1 MAKQIDVDVNLRN
14 EEAKKKLKDLEN
26 GKYNVNLNV
35 NEKGTDKTTQK
46 VRQLSNEAKN
56 TNSVFEKLKNTI
68 GSTFS
73 GRNLAFTAY
82 LAALNEIRKAANNA
96 KAEIKDLDQSVTD
109 LSVAMGQNRSIASNY
124 LKQLNQQAQSIGATT
139 KEVADSADSWLRQ
152 GKTAK
157 EAGELVYDSMM
168 LSKLGQIESA
178 DASKYLTSA
187 LNGYKKSASEAIDVV
202 DKLTAVDMQSA
213 SDAGGLAES
222 MSKTASA
229 ADMAGVS
236 MDKLIGMIASVKEV
250 TQDSDE
256 SVGNMFKSVFSR
268 MNQIKAGKFIDS
280 ETGESLNDTEMVLTK
295 VGIAMRD
302 TNGQFISSEKIMD
315 EVGAKW
321 NSFDSVTQR
330 AVATAI
336 AGTYQYNKLIALFD
350 NYGKALNYTKVSAES
365 AGTAI
370 EKFNTS
376 YKDSLEA
383 KTNSL
388 QASFESMIMN
398 SDMSK
403 VYSDIVDATNALVQF
418 IDKTGALKN
427 ALSGLVAVGAIKAFT
442 SIKTATNEAY
452 INLNK
457 FKNALDI
464 VGKTRVSANNFNK
477 LLLLTNGLS
486 KSQLKLVVSSKALT
500 QAQRTQLLMA
510 SGLTEEEAK
519 LQLQN
524 WNLVKSN
531 TGLTASTTSAKN
543 AFSGL
548 WTMIKA
554 NPLAIIGTVVSAG
567 VGIWQKYKQSIE
579 EVEQSATEVSQSFD
593 TAKKEIEEYKSK
605 VEELQKTINDSSSS
619 YEDVTD
625 ARKQLISIQNELIDK
640 YGSEQTS
647 IQSITDALAGET
659 DAWDKLT
666 QRQWEAS
673 KVEFNSKG
681 GLFKDIGNNLNGYKD
696 NLDRMKDEYGN
707 YTETISMGLINGNDD
722 RAKAEELLK
731 RFGTLTRTDG
741 GIGEITLSGNANEVY
756 DKLLQ
761 IKEIMSD
768 MDADFGS
775 SFSNE
780 LNDMA
785 SDAKEVSD
793 TYKDMYDQYV
803 LNEKILSNTDYADEF
818 KKLTDEYQKYQD
830 ALSSNSQ
837 DEINSETQAF
847 VNMITDAMSTA
858 LANGDNDVADYF
870 KAMYPELQAE
880 VDTWNFKIKV
890 TPTIDGKDNTNYD
903 KSLDEEFKDALS
915 HFNNSDE
922 ILNFN
927 PKANTDKAKK
937 DAYDQLSAIA
947 TQDFEGNM
955 EALVDAA
962 IQLYNL
968 QTQGQQDF
976 INRIKGDKDSSL
988 TAGAGSLLSD
998 SGNKININ
1006 DKTASDWYK
1015 SLSPDDQNIANS
1027 EKFVQILQDEAEKM
1041 NGAELSAENYANAL
1055 DRVKESKDSIS
1066 DSTNNSFDTYFNSDD
1081 FSDSKSKLLDL
1092 AKSGEI
1098 TSETLSS
1105 TEEYNALL
1113 EKVGISAES
1122 AKDQIL
1128 DMLSAQD
1135 RLAGATQGLDKLKS
1149 AYEEFK
1155 DKDIGFVTAETL
1167 QSLPDVFK
1175 NLPDFDLF
1183 SKIVGNPESGKEKI
1197 QQAFNDIVKSYL
1209 ADQETLQG
1217 LVGADQSTIQ
1227 TYIANLKQMGI
1238 TNAEEVVRTANEVL
1252 NSDNKMIDEAEKE
1265 YNKYLKNK
1273 NKADLEYI
1281 KTTSSNNG
1289 KLKSALGSAYESDY
1303 NNWCDLLSKKAEAY
1317 NNFVD
1322 ALGGSY
1328 DESKSVMD
1336 NLKDNGSN
1344 MSADAITNAYT
1355 AQAEYNKQLK
1365 ETEKLKASLKL
1376 DLSQINTDFGT
1387 NWSPTTSSDKSKK
1400 SKSKT
1405 KSDTKEVFDFINPRL
1420 DKLSDKASKAKD
1432 KIDDLFSFNGK
1443 KNQTKKAI
1451 DATTNAIKAQEQAYK
1466 RYMSYANKAA
1476 KTQNSKKTSSSSTTT
1491 TSTDGQALYDEA
1503 TNYLGLKYVYGGAS
1517 LTSGADCSGFTQQ
1530 IYKKFG
1536 VSLPHH
1542 AADQAKMG
1550 TKITAKKDL
1559 QAGDLVF
1566 FGSKNNITH
1575 VGIYGGDGK
1584 FIESPHTG
1592 ASVRVSKLS
1601 SRKDFVS
1608 GSRFS
1613 GISGSTTTTTTSGS
1627 NVKKVKGV
1635 SSKTLEHYKKLIRN
1649 GTLDADGIQNIK
1661 NENLKNALKDYQTW
1675 YEKAKACKEQITSLK
1690 EQLKELYD
1698 TLANNPID
1706 KAADKIEKLGTKMDL
1721 LNSKMGNLTFNP
1733 NKSINTSSITKLRNQ
1748 ITKNYDSQLSAS
1760 KEEYAT
1766 TKSNFSSSKKSLT
1779 KKFNKSS
1786 AKKLGLTKSE
1796 LSTVKKNLK
1805 DNKKIPNG
1813 VINKIYAKFGY
1824 CDLYERCIA
1833 HNEYLDAYRTATDD
1847 YRQAKEDHTSN
1858 VRQAK
1863 KDAFDKVQSVYDN
1876 KSNLIEQ
1883 KNTAISNALSTAESR
1898 GQLIGQAYYTS
1909 QMTNT
1914 KADLSNR
1921 QKEADALA
1929 KKLKT
1934 IDFGSDEWYEAQD
1947 ALAGVYQ
1954 AIQQDEQ
1961 ELAEF
1966 QKSINQLKFDR
1977 FDELINKLGDIT
1989 DETDFLIN
1997 MLDSD
2002 NLFDSDTGMI
2012 SQDGI
2017 TAMGL
2022 TAQNYDTYLA
2032 EAQKYKDAIADLNEM
2047 YNSGEIGLTDYNS
2060 KLREY
2065 QQGQRDSIKS
2075 ANEAKKSLVA
2085 YVKQGLD
2092 AQNDA
2097 LEEAINKKTELIEK
2111 MKEERSFNQS
2121 ITDLDKTIARLERQE
2136 DILKNDD
2143 SEANRKKLR
2152 EIRSQLE
2159 EARKDRDNKFY
2170 DKSVEDQK
2178 NSLSDMLTNS
2188 KKQAEDYLKDTDK
2201 VFSDALTYV
2210 NANTSQ
2216 VSNNIEK
2223 ISKDLGISISDYIT
2237 SAWKDSENAVG
2248 DYASTMSSNVPKITA
2263 QIGLITSAWNAQCEA
2278 ADKAAQASAKAASL
2292 PITDSQRN
2300 NSSSSSGSGNKTTMT
2315 GNNKT
2320 NNITQIQ
2327 PYEVGISN
2335 WIKSKLKKGSR
2346 DKSYYGALNQY
2357 LYNKSGGKVLSV
2369 ADEVELAKKLKVSVK
2384 SDLSGKDDRKKI
2396 LNALKTL
2403 VPHLSFNE
2411 GGILTDLVK
2420 LSGEDGI
2427 GFLKRGESVLSK
2439 EQTQAILNLAPVV
2452 PQINTIMD
2460 NLKNIPIGRTNV
2472 ASEPHIEINTTIE
2485 GVATDQIVK
2494 DFENVATRQAEN
2506 VVKKINQATYYTNGT
2521 RYR

>member
-1 MAKQIDVDVNLRN
+1 MAKRIDIDVNLRD
-14 EEAKKKLKDLEN
+14 EKAKEDLQKLQN

-35 NEKGTDKTTQK
+35 NGSGTDKTTQK
-46 VRQLSNEAKN
+46 IQRLANEAKN
-56 TNSVFEKLKNTI
+56 TQSAFDKLKNTI
-68 GSTFS
+68 GGVFS
-73 GRNLAFTAY
+73 GKSLAFTAY
-82 LAALNEIRKAANNA
+82 LTAMNEIRKAANGA
-96 KAEIKDLDQSVTD
+96 KAEIKDLDQSITD
-109 LSVAMGQNRSIASNY
+109 LSVAMGQGRSAASDY

-152 GKTAK
+152 GKSAK

-168 LSKLGQIESA
+168 LSKLGQIQSA

-236 MDKLIGMIASVKEV
+236 MDKLIGMIATVKEV

-268 MNQIKAGKFIDS
+268 MNQIKAGKFVDS
-280 ETGESLNDTEMVLTK
+280 DTGESLNDTEKVLNK

-302 TNGQFISSEKIMD
+302 TNNQFISSEKIMD

-321 NSFDSVTQR
+321 SSFDSTTQR
-330 AVATAI
+330 AVATAM
-336 AGTYQYNKLIALFD
+336 AGTYQYNKLIALFN
-350 NYGKALNYTKVSAES
+350 NYSKALDYTKTSAES

-370 EKFNTS
+370 EKFNSS
-376 YKDSLEA
+376 YKESLEA

-554 NPLAIIGTVVSAG
+554 NPLAIIGTIVSAG

-579 EVEQSATEVSQSFD
+579 EVDQSATEVSQSFD

-681 GLFKDIGNNLNGYKD
+681 GLLKDIGNNLNGYKD

-818 KKLTDEYQKYQD
+818 KKLTDEYQEYQD

-837 DEINSETQAF
+837 DEINSETQTF

-858 LANGDNDVADYF
+858 LANGDNAVADYF

-880 VDTWNFKIKV
+880 VDTWNFKIKI

-903 KSLDEEFKDALS
+903 KSLDKELKDVLS

-927 PKANTDKAKK
+927 PKASTDKEKK
-937 DAYDQLSAIA
+937 DAYDQLSTIA

-1041 NGAELSAENYANAL
+1041 NGAELSAENYADAL

-1066 DSTNNSFDTYFNSDD
+1066 DSTDNSFDTYFNSDD
-1081 FSDSKSKLLDL
+1081 FSDSKSKLLEL
-1092 AKSGEI
+1092 AKAGQL
-1098 TSETLSS
+1098 TPETLSS
-1105 TEEYNALL
+1105 TQEYL
-1113 EKVGISAES
+1113 
-1122 AKDQIL
+1122 
-1128 DMLSAQD
+1128 
-1135 RLAGATQGLDKLKS
+1135 
-1149 AYEEFK
+1149 
-1155 DKDIGFVTAETL
+1155 
-1167 QSLPDVFK
+1167 
-1175 NLPDFDLF
+1175 NL
-1183 SKIVGNPESGKEKI
+1183 
-1197 QQAFNDIVKSYL
+1197 
-1209 ADQETLQG
+1209 
-1217 LVGADQSTIQ
+1217 
-1227 TYIANLKQMGI
+1227 
-1238 TNAEEVVRTANEVL
+1238 
-1252 NSDNKMIDEAEKE
+1252 
-1265 YNKYLKNK
+1265 
-1273 NKADLEYI
+1273 
-1281 KTTSSNNG
+1281 
-1289 KLKSALGSAYESDY
+1289 
-1303 NNWCDLLSKKAEAY
+1303 
-1317 NNFVD
+1317 
-1322 ALGGSY
+1322 
-1328 DESKSVMD
+1328 
-1336 NLKDNGSN
+1336 
-1344 MSADAITNAYT
+1344 
-1355 AQAEYNKQLK
+1355 LK
-1365 ETEKLKASLKL
+1365 ETGTTAEQACEKIKKLATDGMDFTDWQTQLENARSTISDLQTILTNMNDNKGKLTDDDVDKIISSYPSLIAYMGNEEAMREKINELIGDQGDIAQQAASQMLEYNESAYKELLSSTDDLLKGINISVNGETNNLTKFLSKAYNTDLNNFSSLAEAKLKIESDLIGNLSEGWASFYGVQIDALTGMASITQNQDQFYANTPQAQEAQSNLAAYNEAITRLNAARDKMASASL
-1376 DLSQINTDFGT
+1376 GT
-1387 NWSPTTSSDKSKK
+1387 LGTVTTKSSK

-1405 KSDTKEVFDFINPRL
+1405 KSDTAEVFDFIAT
-1420 DKLSDKASKAKD
+1420 KLNIVADKASKAKD
-1432 KIDDLFSFNGK
+1432 KIDDLLSFNSK

-1451 DATTNAIKAQEQAYK
+1451 EVTTDAIKAQEKAYK
-1466 RYMSYANKAA
+1466 RYIAYANKAA
-1476 KTQNSKKTSSSSTTT
+1476 KTQNNKKTSSSSTTT
-1491 TSTDGQALYDEA
+1491 TTTSTGGQALYDEA
-1503 TNYLGLKYVYGGAS
+1503 TKYLGLKYVWGGNS
-1517 LTSGADCSGFTQQ
+1517 LTTGADCSGFTQQ

-1536 VSLPHH
+1536 IDLPHYSGF
-1542 AADQAKMG
+1542 QAQMG
-1550 TKITAKKDL
+1550 SKVTSKKDL

-1566 FGSKNNITH
+1566 FGKNGKVIH

-1584 FIESPHTG
+1584 FIEEPHSG
-1592 ASVRVSKLS
+1592 ASARVSNLS
-1601 SRKDFVS
+1601 SRKDYMYGTHFNV
-1608 GSRFS
+1608 
-1613 GISGSTTTTTTSGS
+1613 SGSTTTTTSSGS
-1627 NVKKVKGV
+1627 NVKSVKGV
-1635 SSKTLEHYKKLIRN
+1635 SSKTLEHYKSLIRN
-1649 GTLDADGIQNIK
+1649 GTLDADGIQTIK

-1675 YEKAKACKEQITSLK
+1675 YEKAKACKEQIASLK

-1706 KAADKIEKLGTKMDL
+1706 KADKQIEKLGTKMDL
-1721 LNSKMGNLTFNP
+1721 LNSKMDNLTFNP

-1760 KEEYAT
+1760 KEEYTT
-1766 TKSNFSSSKKSLT
+1766 TKSNFSSSKKTLT

-1786 AKKLGLTKSE
+1786 AKKLGLTSSE
-1796 LSTVKKNLK
+1796 LNTIKKNLK
-1805 DNKKIPNG
+1805 DNKKIPSG
-1813 VINKIYAKFGY
+1813 LINKIYNKFGY

-1833 HNEYLDAYRTATDD
+1833 HNEYLDAYKTAIED

-1863 KDAFDKVQSVYDN
+1863 KDAFDKVQTVYDN

-1914 KADLSNR
+1914 KSDLSNR
-1921 QKEADALA
+1921 KNEADALA

-1934 IDFGSDEWYEAQD
+1934 VDFGSNEWYEAQE
-1947 ALAGVYQ
+1947 ALNGVYES
-1954 AIQQDEQ
+1954 IQQDEQ

-1966 QKSINQLKFDR
+1966 QKSINELKFDR
-1977 FDELINKLGDIT
+1977 FDELLNKLGDIT
-1989 DETDFLIN
+1989 DETDFLID

-2002 NLFDSDTGMI
+2002 NLFNSDTGMI
-2012 SQDGI
+2012 TDDGI

-2047 YNSGEIGLTDYNS
+2047 YKEGKIGLNDYNS
-2060 KLREY
+2060 QLRTY

-2075 ANEAKKSLVA
+2075 ANDAKKSLID
-2085 YVKQGLD
+2085 YVENGL
-2092 AQNDA
+2092 NKEIDA
-2097 LEEAINKKTELIEK
+2097 LSDAIDKKTELIDK

-2121 ITDLDKTIARLERQE
+2121 IADLDKTIARLERQE

-2152 EIRSQLE
+2152 EIRSKIE
-2159 EARKDRDNKFY
+2159 DAREDRDNKFY

-2178 NSLSDMLTNS
+2178 NSLSEMLTNS
-2188 KKQAEDYLKDTDK
+2188 KKQAEDYLKDTNK

-2210 NANTSQ
+2210 NANSSQ
-2216 VSNNIEK
+2216 VASNIEK
-2223 ISKDLGISISDYIT
+2223 ISKDLGISISDYIV
-2237 SAWKDSENAVG
+2237 SAWKDGGNAVG
-2248 DYASTMSSNVPKITA
+2248 DYASTLSSNIPNITA
-2263 QIGLITSAWNAQCEA
+2263 QLSLIASSWQSICDA
-2278 ADKAAQASAKAASL
+2278 ADRAAEASAKYTETKV
-2292 PITDSQRN
+2292 TDAQGIG
-2300 NSSSSSGSGNKTTMT
+2300 SSNDSGTSSGNGSGSSGSNDDDKQQELNKLR
-2315 GNNKT
+2315 KKASD
-2320 NNITQIQ
+2320 IT
-2327 PYEVGISN
+2327 EWIS
-2335 WIKSKLKKGSR
+2335 KHSVSATHK
-2346 DKSYYGALNQY
+2346 KSYYGALNQY
-2357 LYNKSGGKVLSV
+2357 LYEKQHKQVLSKANEV
-2369 ADEVELAKKLKVSVK
+2369 ALAKKLGVSVK
-2384 SDLSGKDDRKKI
+2384 SDLSGKNDREKI
-2396 LNALKTL
+2396 TSALKKL
-2403 VPHLSFNE
+2403 IKDASFST
-2411 GGILTDLVK
+2411 GGVIKDLVK

-2427 GFLKRGESVLSK
+2427 SFLQRGEAVLSK
-2439 EQTQAILNLAPVV
+2439 EQTQALLNFKPVI
-2452 PQINTIMD
+2452 PQIDSIIG
-2460 NLKNIPIGRTNV
+2460 NLKNVPVSRSNNV
-2472 ASEPHIEINTTIE
+2472 SEPHIEINTTVE

-2506 VVKKINQATYYTNGT
+2506 VVKKISQATYYTNGT
-2521 RYR
+2521 RPR

>member
-1 MAKQIDVDVNLRN
+1 MTFKTIFSDINKVAVARDSLSGIRFDSKNVAVVETYKNAIKGLN
-14 EEAKKKLKDLEN
+14 EEQARYVLSKRYVSEADQADLLTKAEIIAAN
-26 GKYNVNLNV
+26 DGVKASELS
-35 NEKGTDKTTQK
+35 
-46 VRQLSNEAKN
+46 RQLVLQGVRKEQAEALIEQISGNEAITSNTVLTKEQTTAILEQAEARKILSTQQRKN
-56 TNSVFEKLKNTI
+56 IADDIEETASSAQEASAEMAQASADVAESGAKMGSASSILARSVSQLGVGFKSLLSIFVSSPVAIIATLTGSVIGLTYVIGKFQDTAKNAAKAASEFSSSMSSANSTYNQESDSLNDLTEKYEDLREQLISAKGDGEKTYDI
-68 GSTFS
+68 KSQ
-73 GRNLAFTAY
+73 L
-82 LAALNEIRKAANNA
+82 LELQEQLNEIYGDECDKVNLVTDAYKDQTAELKKNA
-96 KAEIKDLDQSVTD
+96 KQKADNYLNTHVDEINEATKKMTTDYEYELGNFNYGLQDASVGNGLHEQIKKLAEKSGIEWDDNKGFVFKGTAEEASKAIDQFMTDVRELRDSEDGLSDGIINNLKAFDSSMSDQLGVANEIIGGYQETYETAQMAQIASDKDLSQGYNEAVSAVEAYNDAVSKSDNPYDDENVKKAWDNLQTVKSGIQGNED
-109 LSVAMGQNRSIASNY
+109 EWGQYSN
-124 LKQLNQQAQSIGATT
+124 I
-139 KEVADSADSWLRQ
+139 
-152 GKTAK
+152 
-157 EAGELVYDSMM
+157 
-168 LSKLGQIESA
+168 
-178 DASKYLTSA
+178 
-187 LNGYKKSASEAIDVV
+187 V
-202 DKLTAVDMQSA
+202 DKVFSSA
-213 SDAGGLAES
+213 SD
-222 MSKTASA
+222 
-229 ADMAGVS
+229 D
-236 MDKLIGMIASVKEV
+236 
-250 TQDSDE
+250 
-256 SVGNMFKSVFSR
+256 
-268 MNQIKAGKFIDS
+268 
-280 ETGESLNDTEMVLTK
+280 
-295 VGIAMRD
+295 
-302 TNGQFISSEKIMD
+302 
-315 EVGAKW
+315 
-321 NSFDSVTQR
+321 
-330 AVATAI
+330 
-336 AGTYQYNKLIALFD
+336 
-350 NYGKALNYTKVSAES
+350 
-365 AGTAI
+365 
-370 EKFNTS
+370 
-376 YKDSLEA
+376 
-383 KTNSL
+383 
-388 QASFESMIMN
+388 
-398 SDMSK
+398 
-403 VYSDIVDATNALVQF
+403 VYSFYQ
-418 IDKTGALKN
+418 
-427 ALSGLVAVGAIKAFT
+427 AIQNDD
-442 SIKTATNEAY
+442 SIK
-452 INLNK
+452 
-457 FKNALDI
+457 
-464 VGKTRVSANNFNK
+464 
-477 LLLLTNGLS
+477 LLTNDL
-486 KSQLKLVVSSKALT
+486 Q
-500 QAQRTQLLMA
+500 
-510 SGLTEEEAK
+510 GLTDVD
-519 LQLQN
+519 LQ
-524 WNLVKSN
+524 S
-531 TGLTASTTSAKN
+531 
-543 AFSGL
+543 
-548 WTMIKA
+548 MA
-554 NPLAIIGTVVSAG
+554 NDD
-567 VGIWQKYKQSIE
+567 
-579 EVEQSATEVSQSFD
+579 TEDSFD
-593 TAKKEIEEYKSK
+593 KLCEAAKKYGLEVQDVIDLLVQLGIVQGKVQEQNSEE
-605 VEELQKTINDSSSS
+605 TP
-619 YEDVTD
+619 
-625 ARKQLISIQNELIDK
+625 ISF
-640 YGSEQTS
+640 
-647 IQSITDALAGET
+647 TDAL
-659 DAWDKLT
+659 
-666 QRQWEAS
+666 
-673 KVEFNSKG
+673 NSS
-681 GLFKDIGNNLNGYKD
+681 
-696 NLDRMKDEYGN
+696 EYA
-707 YTETISMGLINGNDD
+707 D
-722 RAKAEELLK
+722 
-731 RFGTLTRTDG
+731 
-741 GIGEITLSGNANEVY
+741 
-756 DKLLQ
+756 
-761 IKEIMSD
+761 IKE
-768 MDADFGS
+768 
-775 SFSNE
+775 
-780 LNDMA
+780 
-785 SDAKEVSD
+785 
-793 TYKDMYDQYV
+793 
-803 LNEKILSNTDYADEF
+803 
-818 KKLTDEYQKYQD
+818 
-830 ALSSNSQ
+830 
-837 DEINSETQAF
+837 
-847 VNMITDAMSTA
+847 
-858 LANGDNDVADYF
+858 
-870 KAMYPELQAE
+870 
-880 VDTWNFKIKV
+880 
-890 TPTIDGKDNTNYD
+890 
-903 KSLDEEFKDALS
+903 
-915 HFNNSDE
+915 
-922 ILNFN
+922 
-927 PKANTDKAKK
+927 
-937 DAYDQLSAIA
+937 
-947 TQDFEGNM
+947 
-955 EALVDAA
+955 
-962 IQLYNL
+962 
-968 QTQGQQDF
+968 
-976 INRIKGDKDSSL
+976 
-988 TAGAGSLLSD
+988 
-998 SGNKININ
+998 
-1006 DKTASDWYK
+1006 
-1015 SLSPDDQNIANS
+1015 
-1027 EKFVQILQDEAEKM
+1027 
-1041 NGAELSAENYANAL
+1041 
-1055 DRVKESKDSIS
+1055 
-1066 DSTNNSFDTYFNSDD
+1066 
-1081 FSDSKSKLLDL
+1081 KLLDL

-1128 DMLSAQD
+1128 DMLSAQE
-1135 RLAGATQGLDKLKS
+1135 RLAGAAQGLDKLKS

-1155 DKDIGFVTAETL
+1155 NKDIGFVTAETL
-1167 QSLPDVFK
+1167 ESLPDVFK

-1209 ADQETLQG
+1209 SDQETLQG
-1217 LVGADQSTIQ
+1217 LVNADSATIQ

-1238 TNAEEVVRTANEVL
+1238 TNAEEVVRTANEAL
-1252 NSDNKMIDEAEKE
+1252 NSDNKMIDAAEKE
-1265 YNKYLKNK
+1265 YNKYLK
-1273 NKADLEYI
+1273 
-1281 KTTSSNNG
+1281 G
-1289 KLKSALGSAYESDY
+1289 KLKGGEKFLESTASNNSKLKNALGSTYKSDY
-1303 NNWCDLLSKKAEAY
+1303 DNWCDLLSKKADAY
-1317 NNFVD
+1317 NDFVE

-1328 DESKSVMD
+1328 DDSKNVAQ
-1336 NLKDNGSN
+1336 NLAANNGSFGAN
-1344 MSADAITNAYT
+1344 EYAE
-1355 AQAEYNKQLK
+1355 AQAAYDKWKQTKKQADDLK
-1365 ETEKLKASLKL
+1365 NSLKL
-1376 DLSQINTDFGT
+1376 DYSQITTDFGA
-1387 NWSPTTSSDKSKK
+1387 NWSPKTSSS

-1405 KSDTKEVFDFINPRL
+1405 KSDTKEVFDFIATYL
-1420 DKLSDKASKAKD
+1420 DKVTDKASKAKD

-1451 DATTNAIKAQEQAYK
+1451 DATTNAIKAQEKAYK
-1466 RYMSYANKAA
+1466 RYIAYANKAA

-1491 TSTDGQALYDEA
+1491 TSTGGNALYDEA

-1592 ASVRVSKLS
+1592 ASVRVSNLS

-1613 GISGSTTTTTTSGS
+1613 GISGSTTTTSSGK

-1635 SSKTLEHYKKLIRN
+1635 SSKTLEHYKSLIRN
-1649 GTLDADGIQNIK
+1649 GTLDADGIQTIK
-1661 NENLKNALKDYQTW
+1661 NKNLKNALTDYQTW
-1675 YEKAKACKEQITSLK
+1675 YEKAKACKEQIASLK

-1706 KAADKIEKLGTKMDL
+1706 KASDKIEKLGTKMDL
-1721 LNSKMGNLTFNP
+1721 LNSKVENLTFNP

-1760 KEEYAT
+1760 KEEYTT
-1766 TKSNFSSSKKSLT
+1766 TKSNFSSSKKTLT

-1876 KSNLIEQ
+1876 KFNLIAQ

-1914 KADLSNR
+1914 KADLSNK

-1954 AIQQDEQ
+1954 TIQQDEQ

-1966 QKSINQLKFDR
+1966 QKSINELKFDR

-1989 DETDFLIN
+1989 DETDFLID

-2032 EAQKYKDAIADLNEM
+2032 KAQEYKDAIADLDEM
-2047 YNSGEIGLTDYNS
+2047 YKEDKIGLTDYNS
-2060 KLREY
+2060 QLRTY

-2097 LEEAINKKTELIEK
+2097 LEEAISKKKELLETDKSLKEWNDKLADSNKNIAKLEK
-2111 MKEERSFNQS
+2111 Q
-2121 ITDLDKTIARLERQE
+2121 IAALEG
-2136 DILKNDD
+2136 DD
-2143 SEANRKKLR
+2143 SEENRKKLQ
-2152 EIRSQLE
+2152 QLKSDLQD
-2159 EARKDRDNKFY
+2159 AQKDR
-2170 DKSVEDQK
+2170 
-2178 NSLSDMLTNS
+2178 SDMLYDHSVSDQEDALDKMLENS

-2201 VFSDALTYV
+2201 VFVDALGYV
-2210 NANTSQ
+2210 NANTQQ
-2216 VSNNIEK
+2216 VSSNLEK
-2223 ISKDLGISISDYIT
+2223 IAKDTGYDISTYIT
-2237 SAWKDSENAVG
+2237 SAWKDGGNAVG

-2278 ADKAAQASAKAASL
+2278 ADKAAEASAKAASL
-2292 PITDSQRN
+2292 PITDSQKN
-2300 NSSSSSGSGNKTTMT
+2300 NSSGSSGSDNKTTTT

-2346 DKSYYGALNQY
+2346 EKSYYGALNQY
-2357 LYNKSGGKVLSV
+2357 LYDKSGGKVLSV

-2460 NLKNIPIGRTNV
+2460 NLKNIPIGRTSQSPTYQIDNR
-2472 ASEPHIEINTTIE
+2472 TIVE

-2494 DFENVATRQAEN
+2494 QMEGVAQKQAEN
-2506 VVKKINQATYYTNGT
+2506 VVKKINQATYTKGV
-2521 RYR
+2521 RR

>member
-1 MAKQIDVDVNLRN
+1 MAKQIDVDVNLRD

-124 LKQLNQQAQSIGATT
+124 LKQLNQQAQAIGATT
-139 KEVADSADSWLRQ
+139 KEVANSADSWLRQ
-152 GKTAK
+152 GKNAK

-280 ETGESLNDTEMVLTK
+280 ETGESLNDTEKVLTK

-579 EVEQSATEVSQSFD
+579 EVEQSATEVSQNFD

-666 QRQWEAS
+666 QRQWEAL

-880 VDTWNFKIKV
+880 VDTWIFKIKV

-976 INRIKGDKDSSL
+976 VNRIKGDKDASL

-1015 SLSPDDQNIANS
+1015 SLSPDDRNIANS

-1066 DSTNNSFDTYFNSDD
+1066 DSTDNSFDTYFNSDD

-1098 TSETLSS
+1098 TAETLSS

-1128 DMLSAQD
+1128 DMLSAQE
-1135 RLAGATQGLDKLKS
+1135 RLAGASQGLDKLKS

-1155 DKDIGFVTAETL
+1155 NKDIGFVTAETL
-1167 QSLPDVFK
+1167 ESLPDVFK
-1175 NLPDFDLF
+1175 NLPEFDLF

-1217 LVGADQSTIQ
+1217 LVGADQSTVQ

-1238 TNAEEVVRTANEVL
+1238 TNAEEVVRTANEAL
-1252 NSDNKMIDEAEKE
+1252 NSDNKIIDAAEKE
-1265 YNKYLKNK
+1265 YNKYLK
-1273 NKADLEYI
+1273 
-1281 KTTSSNNG
+1281 G
-1289 KLKSALGSAYESDY
+1289 KLKGGEKFLESTASNNSKLKNTLGSTYKSDY
-1303 NNWCDLLSKKAEAY
+1303 DNWCDLLSKKADAY
-1317 NNFVD
+1317 NEFVK
-1322 ALGGSY
+1322 AIGGSY
-1328 DESKSVMD
+1328 DDSKNVAQ
-1336 NLKDNGSN
+1336 NLAANNGSFGAN
-1344 MSADAITNAYT
+1344 EYAE
-1355 AQAEYNKQLK
+1355 AQAAYDKWKQTKKQADDLK
-1365 ETEKLKASLKL
+1365 NSLKL
-1376 DLSQINTDFGT
+1376 DYSQITTDFGA
-1387 NWSPTTSSDKSKK
+1387 NWSPKTSSS

-1405 KSDTKEVFDFINPRL
+1405 KSDTKEVFDFIATYL
-1420 DKLSDKASKAKD
+1420 DKVTDKASKAKD

-1451 DATTNAIKAQEQAYK
+1451 DATTDAIKAQEKAYK
-1466 RYMSYANKAA
+1466 RYIAYANKAA
-1476 KTQNSKKTSSSSTTT
+1476 KTQNSKKSSSSSTTT
-1491 TSTDGQALYDEA
+1491 STGGNALYDEA
-1503 TNYLGLKYVYGGAS
+1503 TNYLGLKYVFGGAS

-1536 VSLPHH
+1536 VNLPHH

-1592 ASVRVSKLS
+1592 ASVRVSNLS

-1613 GISGSTTTTTTSGS
+1613 GIGGSTTTTTSGS

-1635 SSKTLEHYKKLIRN
+1635 SSKTLEHYKSLIRN
-1649 GTLDADGIQNIK
+1649 GTLDADGIQTIK

-1706 KAADKIEKLGTKMDL
+1706 KAADKIEKFGTKMDL

-1733 NKSINTSSITKLRNQ
+1733 NKSINMSSITKLRNQ

-1760 KEEYAT
+1760 KEEYTT
-1766 TKSNFSSSKKSLT
+1766 TKSNFSSSKKTLT

-1796 LSTVKKNLK
+1796 LSTVKRNLK

-1824 CDLYERCIA
+1824 CSLYEKCIA

-1921 QKEADALA
+1921 QKEADVLA

-1961 ELAEF
+1961 ELTEF
-1966 QKSINQLKFDR
+1966 QKSINELKFDR

-2032 EAQKYKDAIADLNEM
+2032 KAHEYKDAIADLDEM
-2047 YNSGEIGLTDYNS
+2047 YKEGKIGLTDYNS
-2060 KLREY
+2060 QLRTY

-2092 AQNDA
+2092 AQNSA

-2121 ITDLDKTIARLERQE
+2121 ITDIDKTIARLERQE

-2159 EARKDRDNKFY
+2159 DARKDRDNKFY

-2178 NSLSDMLTNS
+2178 NSLSDMLENS

-2223 ISKDLGISISDYIT
+2223 IAKDTGYDISTYIT
-2237 SAWKDSENAVG
+2237 SAWKDSGNAVG
-2248 DYASTMSSNVPKITA
+2248 DYASTMSSNAPKITA

-2292 PITDSQRN
+2292 PITDSQKN
-2300 NSSSSSGSGNKTTMT
+2300 NSSSSSGSGNKTTTT

-2335 WIKSKLKKGSR
+2335 WIKSKLKEGKR
-2346 DKSYYGALNQY
+2346 EKSYYGALNQY
-2357 LYNKSGGKVLSV
+2357 LYDKSGGKVLSV

-2460 NLKNIPIGRTNV
+2460 NLKNIPINRTNV

-2506 VVKKINQATYYTNGT
+2506 VIKKINQATYYTNGT